1 MNVSSLSGESNQKL
15 LINQI
20 EKRRETTTKP
30 YLNNNLTASFNNNK
44 DNSSLSDKRLNTSAS
59 YNIGVVQI
67 PSSKRK
73 HKDQVRLTKLE
84 SEMELDLR
92 QIQNVP
98 LDKKKQL
105 FTH

>member
-1 MNVSSLSGESNQKL
+1 L
-15 LINQI
+15 
-20 EKRRETTTKP
+20 
-30 YLNNNLTASFNNNK
+30 NNLTTSFKDNNK
-44 DNSSLSDKRLNTSAS
+44 DNSSLSDKRINTSAS
-59 YNIGVVQI
+59 YNIGLVQI
-67 PSSKRK
+67 TSSKRK